1 MAYPLDRSHFN
12 SLERIAPSVVFDV
25 PADIPTFLLD
35 VAFFLPA
42 FRTTLVSFAA
52 LLNPDWTLPGRRCY
66 CVVGRRLLVLMA
78 FTAKHLLSFIFKYF
92 TRFCQRLK
100 LRFRYFGKLEIKVT

>member
-1 MAYPLDRSHFN
+1 MAYPLDRPHFN

-42 FRTTLVSFAA
+42 FRTTLVSFFTCSLGIACLHAA
-52 LLNPDWTLPGRRCY
+52 TLFSVPRSLPLIAPSNHTYRIA
-66 CVVGRRLLVLMA
+66 RNR
-78 FTAKHLLSFIFKYF
+78 HSE
-92 TRFCQRLK
+92 QSSDDN
-100 LRFRYFGKLEIKVT
+100 